1 MRHRPYPMSK
11 FQRRSIL
18 VVVLLAAS
26 LGLLGLDRA
35 GALAPVKNTLGT
47 SMTVLQRSVA
57 RTWASVAG
65 LFQSNPDAESLR
77 RQNAELQ
84 AQVNQLQARVI
95 QLEEDQ
101 TALKTLSGLVNYART
116 QPDYRYLAANVIG
129 RDPSP
134 FLRYLLL
141 DRGSDDGIRRDMPVV
156 TDQGL
161 VGKIVEVTS
170 QASKVQ
176 LIVDSG
182 SAVNALLQKSRERGV
197 VSGQLAGGLI
207 MQYISQQVTVEPG
220 ERVLTSGLG
229 GAYPQGLFIGAVSA
243 VQKLNYEVLQQAEV
257 TPGVDFGRLEIVLI
271 IVSFKP
277 LDLGPFF
284 QITPTPAAP

>member
-1 MRHRPYPMSK
+1 MSK

-18 VVVLLAAS
+18 VAVLLAAS
-26 LGLLGLDRA
+26 VGLLGLDRA
-35 GALAPVKNTLGT
+35 GALTPVKNALGT
-47 SMTVLQRSVA
+47 PLTVLQRSVA

-65 LFQSNPDAESLR
+65 LFQNNPDAESLR
-77 RQNAELQ
+77 RQNAELE

-116 QPDYRYLAANVIG
+116 QPDHRYLAANVIG

-141 DRGSDDGIRRDMPVV
+141 DRGSDDGVRRNMPVV

-182 SAVNALLQKSRERGV
+182 SAVNALLQQSRERGV
-197 VSGQLAGGLI
+197 VSGQFAGGLI

-229 GAYPQGLFIGAVSA
+229 GTYPQGLFVGTVSA

-257 TPGVDFGRLEIVLI
+257 TPGVDFGRLEIALI

>member
-1 MRHRPYPMSK
+1 MSK
-11 FQRRSIL
+11 FRRRSIL
-18 VVVLLAAS
+18 VAILLTISA
-26 LGLLGLDRA
+26 GLLGLNQA
-35 GALAPVKNTLGT
+35 GRLEPVKYLLQTPL
-47 SMTVLQRSVA
+47 TVLQRSVS
-57 RTWASVAG
+57 RTWASVSS
-65 LFQSNPDAESLR
+65 LFQDNPEAEALR
-77 RQNAELQ
+77 QQNAELQ
-84 AQVNQLQARVI
+84 AQVNQLQTRIV

-101 TALKTLSGLVNYART
+101 AALQTLSGLVSYART
-116 QPDYRYLAANVIG
+116 QPENRYLAANVIG

-134 FLRYLLL
+134 FLRYILL
-141 DRGSDDGIRRDMPVV
+141 DRGSDDGVRRDMPVV
-156 TDQGL
+156 TDHGL

-176 LIVDSG
+176 LIVDAS

-197 VSGQLAGGLI
+197 VTGQLAGGLV

-229 GAYPQGLFIGAVSA
+229 GTYPQDIVIGTVSA

-257 TPGVDFGRLEIVLI
+257 IPGVDFSRLEIVLI

-277 LDLGPFF
+277 IDLGPFF
-284 QITPTPAAP
+284 QNTPTPAAP

>member
-1 MRHRPYPMSK
+1 MSK
-11 FQRRSIL
+11 FRRRSIL
-18 VVVLLAAS
+18 VAILLTISA
-26 LGLLGLDRA
+26 GLLGLNQA
-35 GALAPVKNTLGT
+35 GRLEPVKYLLQTPL
-47 SMTVLQRSVA
+47 TVLQRSVS
-57 RTWASVAG
+57 RTWDGVSS
-65 LFQSNPDAESLR
+65 LFQDNPEAEALR
-77 RQNAELQ
+77 QQNAELQ
-84 AQVNQLQARVI
+84 AQVNQLQTRIV

-101 TALKTLSGLVNYART
+101 AALQTLSGLVSYART
-116 QPDYRYLAANVIG
+116 QPENRYLAANVIG

-134 FLRYLLL
+134 FLRYILL
-141 DRGSDDGIRRDMPVV
+141 DRGSDDGVRRDMPVV
-156 TDQGL
+156 TDHGL

-176 LIVDSG
+176 LVVDAS

-197 VSGQLAGGLI
+197 VTGQLAGGLV

-229 GAYPQGLFIGAVSA
+229 GTYPQDIVIGAVSA

-257 TPGVDFGRLEIVLI
+257 IPGVDFSRLEIVLI

-277 LDLGPFF
+277 IDLGPFF
-284 QITPTPAAP
+284 QNTPTPAAP